1 VVVLPSFRSEWALRL
16 HGAERF
22 GYAISVSQVD
32 KPLWENKSADVSQ
45 SEHRLDVTR
54 DFADALTGVV
64 TRALLTVSNTNRP
77 RIGVDGVTYHF
88 LAQHPEFHRICGQ
101 TWSPAPSTMAGKL
114 VDLIERLRRRVQ
126 GDSSAECSI
135 DAIAAELQR
144 FEVLPPYCP
153 NDKQIEAVA
162 KDTSRSVELYAG
174 RHLRRGTDVQPLPR
188 LGESR
193 LSQPR
198 QCDTTVGENTSRDSN
213 TTAKVN

>member
-126 GDSSAECSI
+126 GDSSPECSI
-135 DAIAAELQR
+135 DTIESELQR
-144 FEVLPPYCP
+144 FEIPPPYRP
-153 NDKQIEAVA
+153 NHEQIEAVA
-162 KDTSRSVELYAG
+162 RDTNRSVELYTKGVISAEELISNLSHAWENHG
-174 RHLRRGTDVQPLPR
+174 FPNPGDVIRLLAKIPSEIQTRLR
-188 LGESR
+188 
-193 LSQPR
+193 
-198 QCDTTVGENTSRDSN
+198 
-213 TTAKVN
+213 K